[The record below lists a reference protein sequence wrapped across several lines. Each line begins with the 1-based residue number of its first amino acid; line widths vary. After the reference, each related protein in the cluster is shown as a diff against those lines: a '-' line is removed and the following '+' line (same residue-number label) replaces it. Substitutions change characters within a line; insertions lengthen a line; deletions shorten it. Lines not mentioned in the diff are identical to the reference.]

1 MFLTPI
7 RRPQVEFLAIE
18 RWIFIPYLAAIVTYF
33 LVSGCAT
40 AASFNS
46 LRGRSLQVNIAR
58 RGLQA

>member
-18 RWIFIPYLAAIVTYF
+18 RWIFIPYLAAIATYF

-46 LRGRSLQVNIAR
+46 LRGRSLQVNIA
-58 RGLQA
+58 